1 MLPLAVKP
9 SPLAA
14 VPAAVKFV
22 ALALY
27 ATALFAVET
36 PGVMGVAAAAG
47 LLLCLLA
54 AVDLRVWMRRL
65 WPLWLMLALLFAAQV
80 YLSGLGAAAVLVLRI
95 LALMAAGIAVSAS
108 TAFSA
113 VVAFFT
119 TLLSPLRIFG
129 VNSDRLALS
138 MSLSLRFIAI
148 TADIWSGLG
157 EASRA
162 RGRANRGVFLIVPL
176 ICHALDSATR
186 VAEAVSARGYSLRS
200 EA

>member
-9 SPLAA
+9 SPLAP
-14 VPAAVKFV
+14 VPAALKFV

-27 ATALFAVET
+27 ATALFAVEA
-36 PGVMGVAAAAG
+36 PWIMGLAAAAG
-47 LLLCLLA
+47 LVLCLLA
-54 AVDLRVWMRRL
+54 AVDLWAWTRRL

-80 YLSGLGAAAVLVLRI
+80 YLSGVDTATVLVLRI

-108 TAFSA
+108 TAFSD

-119 TLLSPLRIFG
+119 TLLAPLRIFG
-129 VNSDRLALS
+129 IDSTRLALS

-148 TADIWSGLG
+148 TTDIWSELG

-176 ICHALDSATR
+176 ICRALDSAAK
-186 VAEAVSARGYSLRS
+186 VAEAVDARGYGLRS
-200 EA
+200 ES